1 MGLRDQLERA
11 IENTLQEDP
20 SALEHSPE
28 HGGQG
33 RGEAADAMQH
43 LITARNALLDA
54 ASRFDRATGNG

>member
-1 MGLRDQLERA
+1 MALHDQLERA
-11 IENTLQEDP
+11 IEDTLQQEP
-20 SALEHSPE
+20 TALEHSPA

-33 RGEAADAMQH
+33 RGEAADAMQD